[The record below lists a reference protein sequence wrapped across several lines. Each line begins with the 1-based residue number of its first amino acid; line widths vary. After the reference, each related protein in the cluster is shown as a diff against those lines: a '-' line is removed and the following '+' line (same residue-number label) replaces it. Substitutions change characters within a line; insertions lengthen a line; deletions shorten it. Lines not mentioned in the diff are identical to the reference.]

1 MDILRTTGYH
11 LRPPHLAAEYK
22 GFFAK
27 EGLEVRFDEATY
39 APDHNR
45 GMAEGRWDFTLSS
58 ADTMIARV
66 TRDGADYVLFMQAEE
81 GLTASLVGKPG
92 IASLDALRG
101 QLLAGD
107 PGDSNLDLI
116 RMKILRTHG
125 IKESDYRIE
134 IIGSSPKR
142 LEAFLQGKVAA
153 AMLTPPS
160 TEKALA
166 AGGVLLARAEDYVP
180 NWPLT
185 CGWTQ
190 RSWLENHHELAIR
203 FIRAWVAATDWLL
216 EPEHREETIRL
227 IVEKEHLD
235 RIRAEEAYAKVTPKA
250 RMNPHAFRKVM
261 ELRIEMGVYQPP
273 FSPAERFYDAGYWC
287 AATGLP
293 GPAPAGMPAT
303 TKLKAEG

>member
-1 MDILRTTGYH
+1 MDTLRTTGYH
-11 LRPPHLAAEYK
+11 MRPPHLVAEHK

-58 ADTMIARV
+58 ADTMIARA
-66 TRDGADYVLFMQAEE
+66 TTEGTDYLLFMQAEE
-81 GLTASLVGKPG
+81 GLTASLIGRSG
-92 IASLDALRG
+92 IRSLDELRG

-116 RMKILRTHG
+116 RMKILRSHS
-125 IKESDYRIE
+125 IRESDYRIE

-142 LEAFLQGKVAA
+142 LEAFLDGKVAA

-166 AGGVLLARAEDYVP
+166 AGGVLLVSAEDYVP
-180 NWPLT
+180 DWPLT
-185 CGWTQ
+185 CGWTH
-190 RSWLENHHELAIR
+190 RSWLESHRELAIR
-203 FIRAWVAATDWLL
+203 FIRAWVTATDWLL
-216 EPEHREETIRL
+216 EAKNREETIRL

-235 RIRAEEAYAKVTPKA
+235 RARAEEAYMKVVPKA
-250 RMNPHAFRKVM
+250 RMNPKAFRGVM
-261 ELRIEMGVYQPP
+261 ELRIEMGVYKPP
-273 FSPAERFYDAGYWC
+273 LSPAERFYDASYWC

-293 GPAPAGMPAT
+293 PPEPAGMPRT
-303 TKLKAEG
+303 